1 MVGRLHHADPF
12 AMARGGL
19 DQRLASWFF
28 RKGRVFQNV
37 DPNEWGSHPGSSTPV
52 SPTLALV
59 GFVGL
64 CLLVGA
70 ADGAIVAGPAR
81 GWYLSLNRPPGTPPD
96 WLFGP
101 VWTALYVMIGVA
113 GWLVWR
119 HSASTRPL
127 RLWGWQLA
135 ANALW
140 TPAFFAMHSPPL
152 ALAVILLLLVLI
164 ALTTRAFLR
173 VRRSAGLLMVPY
185 LAWVGYATYLTA
197 SFWWLNRT

>member
-1 MVGRLHHADPF
+1 M
-12 AMARGGL
+12 
-19 DQRLASWFF
+19 
-28 RKGRVFQNV
+28 
-37 DPNEWGSHPGSSTPV
+37 
-52 SPTLALV
+52 

-197 SFWWLNRT
+197 SFWWLNPT